1 MVKTYLFL
9 LSTNYI
15 QYMTVI
21 SEFPWWYLLF
31 CAAIGFA
38 FAYILYGRK
47 KFVFTEDEN
56 KWWKYILF
64 TLRFLAT
71 SLIAFLLLAILI
83 KTKKTN
89 EEKPVI
95 VLLQDNT
102 SSLKTS
108 FGAFPKAK
116 YLEQLKTLQDK
127 VADKYEIISYNFGD
141 VLKDYQQP
149 TFSETETDISNAIDE
164 IFIKHG
170 TQNIG
175 AIILASDGI
184 FNKGNSPLYNKNSL
198 IVPFF
203 TIALG
208 DTTLKKDAF
217 IKSVRY
223 PEIVYLGDQFTID
236 VEIEAN
242 YLEGQNTILEVSAPD
257 GRLILNKAIAI
268 TEDRF
273 TFQTTAIADA
283 IKPGISQYKI
293 RLKTIAG
300 EAIAEN
306 NFDIAYV
313 EVIDGRQKILLLY
326 DAPHPDVKA
335 FKNAIEQNKN
345 YQFEAADI
353 KNYNG
358 NYKEADIVVL
368 HGLPSSTA
376 SAQLAKLQDIIN
388 SNQPVLMVLASN
400 VNIAQFN
407 TLQKAVQINGTSL
420 NGNDVFPIFQN
431 TFSKFTID
439 EQTINTISTLP
450 PLLAP
455 FGKYQTSNTA
465 DVLYNQQIG
474 NIATNNPL
482 ILFNEVNGKKLGIIG
497 GEGWWRWRIHEF
509 ANNKNYNATD
519 EIINK
524 CVQYLTV
531 KNDKRRFRVHPTKN
545 LYNAN
550 ENIQI
555 NAELYNESY
564 ELVNDVDV
572 SGIIKD
578 ENGKEYNYVFNKTLN
593 AYTLDAGILN
603 VGNYTIQA
611 KTNYKGKTQ
620 TAVSNFSVRAIL
632 SETLNTQ
639 ANHQLL
645 QILATQSGGKMYT
658 PANMENILDDIEK
671 NSKIKSIL
679 FDTFNSKPLID
690 LKWLFFIILLLL
702 ISEWF
707 IRKYNGII

>member
-242 YLEGQNTILEVSAPD
+242 HLQGQNTILEVSAPD

-465 DVLYNQQIG
+465 EVLYNQQIG

-497 GEGWWRWRIHEF
+497 GEGWWRWRMHEF

-679 FDTFNSKPLID
+679 FDTFNTKPLID